1 MDDRLDEHTWNG
13 TPMCRGAWVDAMSS
27 VGLQYRFAS
36 SHSGTSTHH
45 STHAGQSVI
54 VDLDIA
60 WQSASPI
67 VRCGDDEHLFVQ
79 VVRSGM
85 RRVEQ
90 RGQTMTFGPG
100 DVAVLDPLAWY
111 DASVRERTRMSIL
124 RIPRSALRERGLR
137 HRFPVVCCPDRAS
150 PDVCAVR
157 DFVLNAASQAGKA
170 SEPML
175 ARFGDQCL
183 DLMDVLI
190 NDCSGAVSARS
201 TAVTALRAKQLIAR
215 HIADPDLSAARIA
228 AELHMST
235 SSLTR
240 ALQANGLSA
249 MRYAWSLRIEH
260 AARRLRADAP
270 HGAIKAIAYQCGFT
284 NHAHFSRAFKARYDM
299 TPREYAASHKTA
311 RSEAAQ
317 QTQTCGA
324 SGLPD
329 VRNELQAPLRGETV
343 ETLSAVRDPERL
355 HAMAGNEH

>member
-1 MDDRLDEHTWNG
+1 VDDRLDENTWNG
-13 TPMCRGAWVDAMSS
+13 TPMCRGAWIDAMSS
-27 VGLQYRFAS
+27 IGLQYRFDS
-36 SHSGTSTHH
+36 SHHSGASTHN

-67 VRCGDDEHLFVQ
+67 TRRGDDEHLFVQ
-79 VVRSGM
+79 IVRSGM

-111 DASVRERTRMSIL
+111 DASVRERTHLSIL

-137 HRFPVVCCPDRAS
+137 HRFPVVCCPDHAS

-170 SEPML
+170 SEAML

-190 NDCSGAVSARS
+190 NDRSGSVAARS
-201 TAVTALRAKQLIAR
+201 TAVTVLRAKQLIAR
-215 HIADPDLSAARIA
+215 HIADPDLSTARIA
-228 AELHMST
+228 AELHISIST
-235 SSLTR
+235 LTR

-260 AARRLRADAP
+260 AARHLRADAS

-284 NHAHFSRAFKARYDM
+284 NLAHFSRAFKARYDM
-299 TPREYAASHKTA
+299 TPREYAASHKVA
-311 RSEAAQ
+311 RTEAAQ
-317 QTQTCGA
+317 LTQTRGA
-324 SGLPD
+324 PGLPD
-329 VRNELQAPLRGETV
+329 VPNQLQEPSRGAAV
-343 ETLSAVRDPERL
+343 GTLQIARDR
-355 HAMAGNEH
+355 

>member
-1 MDDRLDEHTWNG
+1 VDDRLDENTWNG
-13 TPMCRGAWVDAMSS
+13 TPMCRGAWIDAMSS
-27 VGLQYRFAS
+27 VGLQYRFDA
-36 SHSGTSTHH
+36 SHSGASTHS
-45 STHAGQSVI
+45 STYAGQSVI

-67 VRCGDDEHLFVQ
+67 VRRGGDEHLFVQ
-79 VVRSGM
+79 IVRSGM

-100 DVAVLDPLAWY
+100 DVAVLDPLTWY

-124 RIPRSALRERGLR
+124 RIRRSALRERGLR
-137 HRFPVVCCPDRAS
+137 DRFPVICRPDRAS

-190 NDCSGAVSARS
+190 NDRSGPASVRS
-201 TAVTALRAKQLIAR
+201 TEVTVLRAKQLIAR
-215 HIADPDLSAARIA
+215 HIADPDLSTGRIA
-228 AELHMST
+228 AELNMSI

-240 ALQANGLSA
+240 ALQASGLSA
-249 MRYAWSLRIEH
+249 MRYAWSLRIER
-260 AARRLRADAP
+260 AARQLRADAP

-284 NHAHFSRAFKARYDM
+284 NLAHFSRAFKARYDM

-311 RSEAAQ
+311 RTGAA
-317 QTQTCGA
+317 
-324 SGLPD
+324 
-329 VRNELQAPLRGETV
+329 
-343 ETLSAVRDPERL
+343 
-355 HAMAGNEH
+355 